1 MQKVAATVKITNK
14 NSDSLL
20 LVNNVIG
27 GLAAEVRENS
37 LKRVDQRYPLHTK
50 IIMGTREAGDLF
62 RPQYEAWGVDISNT
76 GFGLIVG
83 KEFLSGKRHCV
94 VMRVPGQGT
103 IFTEILIRRS
113 KKLITGIYMLGTT
126 FVFDDA
132 APTAAW
138 VE

>member
-1 MQKVAATVKITNK
+1 MQQVVATVKITNK
-14 NSDSLL
+14 NSDALL

-27 GLAAEVRENS
+27 KLAAEVRENS

-50 IIMGTREAGDLF
+50 IIMGTRQAGDLF

-83 KEFLSGKRHCV
+83 KEFLSGKKHSV
-94 VMRVPGQGT
+94 VMRVKGQGT
-103 IFTEILIRRS
+103 IFTEILIRRCQ
-113 KKLITGIYMLGTT
+113 KLITGIYMLGTT

-132 APTAAW
+132 PPQPEW